1 MTDSFEL
8 RVEGVDAVYSLD
20 PRQPLLEQLTSFGF
34 NQRRACRNG
43 VCQICDA
50 ELLAGS
56 VFQRYPQADLTA
68 PATFY
73 LCTSY
78 PRSNLNIRLIRGE
91 LPVLES

>member
-1 MTDSFEL
+1 MTEPFTL
-8 RVEGVDAVYSLD
+8 TIEGVEAEFQLD
-20 PRQPLLEQLTSFGF
+20 PDLPLLEQLTEFGI

-56 VFQRYPQADLTA
+56 VFQRYPRAELSA

-78 PRSNLNIRLIRGE
+78 PRSDLQIRLIRA
-91 LPVLES
+91 VMVK

>member
-1 MTDSFEL
+1 MTETCSLAIEGIDQIFE
-8 RVEGVDAVYSLD
+8 VDPDL
-20 PRQPLLEQLTSFGF
+20 PLLEQLNSFGI

-56 VFQRYPQADLTA
+56 VFQRYPLAELNA

-73 LCTSY
+73 LCTSFA
-78 PRSNLNIRLIRGE
+78 RSNLKLKLIRAE
-91 LPVLES
+91 F